1 MTAMSNTGKEYF
13 LALGEAL
20 SLDAKP
26 DEDGNCLLAVDNQLP
41 VIVRAN
47 ESAERM
53 ELTASVADALPEGLA
68 YSDMLDLLG
77 IALGPLFN
85 APGIG
90 REPGSGAIVLYA
102 TMPFATT
109 STADFAE
116 AVPAFI
122 DLANNITSRLAA
134 IPDA

>member
-1 MTAMSNTGKEYF
+1 MSNAEKEYF

-20 SLDAKP
+20 NLDVKP

-68 YSDMLDLLG
+68 SLVLKYHVSYLGLFLSFQLCSTPDLSFLVEV
-77 IALGPLFN
+77 PLYF
-85 APGIG
+85 
-90 REPGSGAIVLYA
+90 
-102 TMPFATT
+102 F
-109 STADFAE
+109 
-116 AVPAFI
+116 FI
-122 DLANNITSRLAA
+122 NCV
-134 IPDA
+134 

>member
-1 MTAMSNTGKEYF
+1 MSNAGKEYF

-20 SLDAKP
+20 NLDVRP

-90 REPGSGAIVLYA
+90 RDPGSGAIVLYA

-109 STADFAE
+109 SPADFAE

-122 DLANNITSRLAA
+122 DLANSITARLAA
-134 IPDA
+134 MPDA

>member
-1 MTAMSNTGKEYF
+1 MSAMSNVEKEYF

-20 SLDAKP
+20 NLDVKP

-109 STADFAE
+109 SAADFAL

-122 DLANNITSRLAA
+122 DLANSITSRLAA
-134 IPDA
+134 MPDA

>member
-1 MTAMSNTGKEYF
+1 MSAMSNVEKEYF
-13 LALGEAL
+13 FALGEAL
-20 SLDAKP
+20 NLDVKP

-47 ESAERM
+47 ESAHRM

>member
-20 SLDAKP
+20 SLDVKP

-47 ESAERM
+47 ESAGRM

-90 REPGSGAIVLYA
+90 REPDRKSV
-102 TMPFATT
+102 
-109 STADFAE
+109 
-116 AVPAFI
+116 V
-122 DLANNITSRLAA
+122 
-134 IPDA
+134 